1 MRNTAIIS
9 EKSERYAEWVK
20 VFGTSEVP
28 IINIFVPNKANVLGE
43 VRDVYMLD
51 LKALNKTQRYRLCTH
66 LADKFGFHFNEVE
79 ATIDEIGV
87 PLLAEDLII
96 TTDQMFF
103 L

>member
-9 EKSERYAEWVK
+9 QQSPRYQEWLA
-20 VFGTSEVP
+20 VFGTTEIP
-28 IINIFVPNKANVLGE
+28 IVNILVPNKANVLGQI
-43 VRDVYMLD
+43 RDVYMLD
-51 LKALNKTQRYRLCTH
+51 LRKLTEEQTERLIAH
-66 LADKFGFHFNEVE
+66 IARKFNVNIAEVRR
-79 ATIDEIGV
+79 DLHQHGV